1 MRERDNLW
9 KARAEVNADRLWRG
23 ADGAHVKLRDMT
35 DDRIDFSLMLV
46 LRSELQ
52 SQQPWAESFRM
63 ERERRGMP
71 PIDPIEKRHA
81 AVETAIVLILR
92 DAREDDEDNDAREI
106 AERHFVLIRPRREWQ
121 RRRRSSAGE
130 TLRVLTIHEARRAV
144 EKGLPCDP
152 ARLVVASAL
161 QVLDA
166 ANELARMARDA
177 VARLGPDEQVLLDG
191 ILDQRRAL
199 GAADVL

>member
-92 DAREDDEDNDAREI
+92 DAREDDAKVKVKASPENRK
-106 AERHFVLIRPRREWQ
+106 HGIRV
-121 RRRRSSAGE
+121 SGGHVYAGE
-130 TLRVLTIHEARRAV
+130 VGSVARQDGIGWWDWNIIFSQGR
-144 EKGLPCDP
+144 KM
-152 ARLVVASAL
+152 R
-161 QVLDA
+161 LDA
-166 ANELARMARDA
+166 ETLEQIKPLKRTKEDA
-177 VARLGPDEQVLLDG
+177 
-191 ILDQRRAL
+191 
-199 GAADVL
+199 